1 MTETQDSESTMIVLL
16 KCSICKLLVPKVDVR
31 VHTAN
36 HFTKTE
42 HICDTCGKS
51 FSENFSLQN
60 HMRLHTGRIAEYH
73 VIPPNPPSLQKMSHL
88 CNIFSGEKPFMCS
101 YCEKTFR
108 TREGLKDHEDII
120 HTKVG
125 LKHCAACGEEFTTN
139 RGLKSHM
146 NLKHGVEERFQCK
159 YCGFYFLSAEGHRA
173 HEELAPCKAN
183 TCDICGRMYFQALRH
198 HHSINP
204 LLVLMFLSVH
214 C

>member
-1 MTETQDSESTMIVLL
+1 
-16 KCSICKLLVPKVDVR
+16 
-31 VHTAN
+31 
-36 HFTKTE
+36 
-42 HICDTCGKS
+42 
-51 FSENFSLQN
+51 
-60 HMRLHTGRIAEYH
+60 
-73 VIPPNPPSLQKMSHL
+73 
-88 CNIFSGEKPFMCS
+88 MCS

-198 HHSINP
+198 HHFDSN
-204 LLVLMFLSVH
+204 L
-214 C
+214 

>member
-1 MTETQDSESTMIVLL
+1 
-16 KCSICKLLVPKVDVR
+16 
-31 VHTAN
+31 
-36 HFTKTE
+36 
-42 HICDTCGKS
+42 
-51 FSENFSLQN
+51 
-60 HMRLHTGRIAEYH
+60 
-73 VIPPNPPSLQKMSHL
+73 
-88 CNIFSGEKPFMCS
+88 MCS

-183 TCDICGRMYFQALRH
+183 TCDICGRMYFQAMRH
-198 HHSINP
+198 HHFKSFLQLFITSNLIINYQSRGSP
-204 LLVLMFLSVH
+204 SDGVFFLRKKI
-214 C
+214 

>member
-1 MTETQDSESTMIVLL
+1 MTENPDDPQDLNTLIVLL

-31 VHTAN
+31 SHTAA

-60 HMRLHTGRIAEYH
+60 HMRLHT
-73 VIPPNPPSLQKMSHL
+73 
-88 CNIFSGEKPFMCS
+88 GEKPFMCS

-159 YCGFYFLSAEGHRA
+159 FCGFYFLSMEGHRA
-173 HEELAPCKAN
+173 HEETAPCKAN
-183 TCDICGRMYFQALRH
+183 TCDICGRMYFQKKDFI
-198 HHSINP
+198 SQEEKKYDGNGNNSM
-204 LLVLMFLSVH
+204 V
-214 C
+214 